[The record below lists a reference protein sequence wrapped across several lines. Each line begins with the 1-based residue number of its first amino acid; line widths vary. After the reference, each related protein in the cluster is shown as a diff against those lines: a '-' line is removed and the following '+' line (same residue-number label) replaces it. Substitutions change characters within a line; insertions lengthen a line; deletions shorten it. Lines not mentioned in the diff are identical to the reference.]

1 MKKIVYRL
9 LNVFGI
15 VLLTGC
21 GKEVDF
27 SKLNHV
33 TCTKTEAKASDTT
46 TTVMTFSYDK
56 EEKLSNFKVESDTTY
71 NQAMPEKATRL
82 TAKAMGLISKTLG
95 VAFNSEVSEN
105 RFYFSFSGNIKA
117 LKLLMEKLDKNYK
130 EELVTGDTKSE
141 AIADLTKEGYTC
153 QDYKK

>member
-1 MKKIVYRL
+1 MKKIVYSL
-9 LNVFGI
+9 LIVFGL

-33 TCTKTEAKASDTT
+33 TCTKTEAKTNDTT
-46 TTVMTFSYDK
+46 ITTMTFSYDK
-56 EEKLSNFKVESDTTY
+56 EERLSNFKVESDTTY
-71 NQAMPEKATRL
+71 NQAMSEKATKL
-82 TAKAMGLISKTLG
+82 TAKTMELISKTLG

-130 EELVTGDTKSE
+130 DELVTGDTKSE
-141 AIADLTKEGYTC
+141 VINDLTKEGYTC
-153 QDYKK
+153 EDFKK

>member
-1 MKKIVYRL
+1 MKKIVYSL
-9 LNVFGI
+9 LIVFGI

-33 TCTKTEAKASDTT
+33 TCTKTETKASDTT

-56 EEKLSNFKVESDTTY
+56 EERLSNFKVESDTTY
-71 NQAMPEKATRL
+71 NQAMSEKATRL